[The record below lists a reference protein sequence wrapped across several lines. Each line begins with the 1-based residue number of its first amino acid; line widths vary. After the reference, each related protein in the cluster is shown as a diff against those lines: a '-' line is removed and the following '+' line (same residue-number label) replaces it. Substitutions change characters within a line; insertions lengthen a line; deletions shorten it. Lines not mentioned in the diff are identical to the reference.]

1 MHESLFGSAPQ
12 LWTGSPTPGFGWP
25 APGPLSAS
33 GRTGAAAGF
42 NSPQFPQ
49 TGAIVAGLAAPQAPN
64 GFSPE
69 LFGFGAPQA
78 NMLPQAPAATGFN
91 GGLFPGQTPFAATGA
106 FPAFV
111 NPETAAA
118 IYGIPG
124 LLAAVAIRRGQP
136 MGPTNDQEC
145 EDFLYDAL
153 ELIPGTSEVEVRC
166 DNGRT
171 TLTGSVHHKRLKRD
185 LGEIAWTIPAIND
198 VQNNI
203 TIATK
208 RRSRVGGR
216 ETESQPSASGRKQG

>member
-1 MHESLFGSAPQ
+1 MHESLFGSAPPM
-12 LWTGSPTPGFGWP
+12 WTGSPTPGFGWP
-25 APGPLSAS
+25 AAPGPLSAS
-33 GRTGAAAGF
+33 GRTGVAAGF

-49 TGAIVAGLAAPQAPN
+49 TGATIAGMPGPQAPN

-69 LFGFGAPQA
+69 LFGFGAPPA
-78 NMLPQAPAATGFN
+78 NLLPSAPAATGFN
-91 GGLFPGQTPFAATGA
+91 GGLFPGQTPFATTGA

-111 NPETAAA
+111 NPEVAAA

-124 LLAAVAIRRGQP
+124 LLAAVAVRRGQP

-166 DNGRT
+166 DSGRA

-185 LGEIAWTIPAIND
+185 LGEIAWTIPALND

-208 RRSRVGGR
+208 RRSRGR
-216 ETESQPSASGRKQG
+216 DTESQTSASGRKQG

>member
-1 MHESLFGSAPQ
+1 M
-12 LWTGSPTPGFGWP
+12 WTGSPIPGFGWP

-33 GRTGAAAGF
+33 GRAGAAAGF

-49 TGAIVAGLAAPQAPN
+49 TGATMPGPQAPN

-69 LFGFGAPQA
+69 LFP
-78 NMLPQAPAATGFN
+78 APA
-91 GGLFPGQTPFAATGA
+91 PFAATGA

-111 NPETAAA
+111 NPEIAAA

-166 DNGRT
+166 DNGRA

-185 LGEIAWTIPAIND
+185 LGEIAWTIPALND

-216 ETESQPSASGRKQG
+216 ETESQTSTSGRKQA